1 MPMTSTLRRPPRLD
15 EAAEGDG
22 RTPRTVVIAVDGQR
36 ASIAALTWA
45 RDSLIQ
51 PNDRVRIVTAYSS
64 PLIASEV
71 PIRTEDLTDARTR
84 AFQAALD
91 AVELVFGTQRPGP
104 GFEHVVALGP
114 IERVLDEHA
123 ADAALVVV
131 GTRRRRRWYERLMGS
146 AVNRVTGR
154 LDCPVVSIPDAMFDP
169 PCIRPQQSPDN
180 SSATKGAR

>member
-1 MPMTSTLRRPPRLD
+1 MPMTSTLRRPPRFD
-15 EAAEGDG
+15 EAAAGGG

-36 ASIAALTWA
+36 SSIAALTWA

-51 PNDRVRIVTAYSS
+51 PDDRVRIVTAYSS

-71 PIRTEDLTDARTR
+71 PIRTEDLIDARER
-84 AFQAALD
+84 AQQAALD
-91 AVELVFGTQRPGP
+91 AIRLVFGGQQPGS

-114 IERVLDEHA
+114 IERVLEEQT

-131 GTRRRRRWYERLMGS
+131 GTRRRRRWYQRLTGS

-154 LDCPVVSIPDAMFDP
+154 LDCPVVSIPDAMFHP
-169 PCIRPQQSPDN
+169 PDLGPQPSPDN
-180 SSATKGAR
+180 SSETKGAR